1 MSPSRSVGVASCIVH
16 VLMGGIVGASLA
28 DAPPAL
34 ADEPA
39 DQGAQATPAP
49 APARANKRKRKPKAP
64 PSPPPPVSAA
74 PAPEVEASAPAAA
87 APRAK
92 AEAAPS
98 SSTAKTDAP
107 SPDAPV
113 KADVA
118 APRAAPSPERQT
130 ATTSSGGESKP
141 AEALTTPAAGAAPA
155 AAATPTSTLKIGGSA
170 ILWYYQP
177 IDLAGVRS
185 DIEIYDTRLTVEA
198 DWNMFGFFFEPHFRD
213 SRLRPYYD
221 GPVWVQQAY
230 GYLDLDT
237 AIVKV
242 GKVYSHLGLFW
253 DNSFYGNI
261 EGYDG
266 LKLSPEYGASV
277 EGTLGHDFGARYWL
291 QFFPV
296 DGRTNI
302 SLQDRDTISVPGARR
317 RNEAVVRFEPYA
329 KLGENSELAVA
340 LSGQYFLAD
349 FENDQEDVV
358 RLAVD
363 AKLTVGGLGIWG
375 ELARQEGRS
384 VTDFPFAG
392 VPATPATAAIPGR
405 ASAHNDYLLAG
416 AEYTEGKWTGRG
428 NFSLGNYEDAS
439 FLEWLLVPGIGYA
452 VTDHMTI
459 LGEFALWERYVSG
472 TANVYDRSFNL
483 SLSVWF

>member
-1 MSPSRSVGVASCIVH
+1 MSVSRSVGMVLCITH
-16 VLMGGIVGASLA
+16 VLIGGVAAAGPGRSS
-28 DAPPAL
+28 AP
-34 ADEPA
+34 ADESDPSA
-39 DQGAQATPAP
+39 LTPP
-49 APARANKRKRKPKAP
+49 STPPPRANRRKRKPKPA
-64 PSPPPPVSAA
+64 PSPPPA
-74 PAPEVEASAPAAA
+74 P
-87 APRAK
+87 
-92 AEAAPS
+92 
-98 SSTAKTDAP
+98 DAP
-107 SPDAPV
+107 SPSVDTDPGSPHENTEEALSPSAANSESPSTALPA
-113 KADVA
+113 KADA
-118 APRAAPSPERQT
+118 GKETAPSPEVHAAAGASRET
-130 ATTSSGGESKP
+130 KP
-141 AEALTTPAAGAAPA
+141 AEATTTPAAVA
-155 AAATPTSTLKIGGSA
+155 AAATALSTSTLKIGGSA

-177 IDLAGVRS
+177 FDVAGIRD

-198 DWNMFGFFFEPHFRD
+198 DWGMFGFFFEPHFRD

-237 AIVKV
+237 AIVKI
-242 GKVYSHLGLFW
+242 GKIYSHLGLFW

-302 SLQDRDTISVPGARR
+302 SLPDRDTISVPGARR
-317 RNEAVVRFEPYA
+317 RNEAVVRFEPFA

-340 LSGQYFLAD
+340 LSGEYFLAD
-349 FENDQEDVV
+349 FTDDQEDVV

-384 VTDFPFAG
+384 VTDFPLEPEPAAG
-392 VPATPATAAIPGR
+392 ANPAVPGR
-405 ASAHNDYLLAG
+405 ASAHNDYLLTG

-428 NFSLGNYEDAS
+428 NFSIGNYEDVS
-439 FLEWLLVPGIGYA
+439 VLEWLFVPGIGYA
-452 VTDHMTI
+452 VTDHMTL
-459 LGEFALWERYVSG
+459 LGEFALWERNVSG
-472 TANVYDRSFNL
+472 TASVIDRSFNL